1 MAVVAAS
8 ALIVCSAVLGLAA
21 TLGMSALT
29 IAISVA
35 AVTGLGLGAFG
46 MGLATSVP
54 SVVAV
59 ALCCG
64 HFIFGASSVR
74 LVNPLNHLRV
84 LPSVLATGAPDSITY
99 LCITART
106 LILNQLLLAVAG
118 SAAVSA
124 LSVHSSVGL
133 FLTALTIGVAETGV
147 LLLSMFFGEEDASA
161 LRLTVRAALRIGVP
175 VSCVL
180 SLICLMFA
188 PQLVG
193 LFGLTGPAA
202 DFAVAAVRAYCF
214 YVPLDLVLTVFV
226 NFYQSVDSLGVAYA
240 LTTAQCFVLPVAS
253 AAVGSAAFGADGV
266 WWAFPASV
274 ALCTVLLYAWADSL
288 RRRRGEQVEGALD
301 TMLVMPRGFQE
312 DWTACATFG
321 CTGEV
326 ASGVTVSEELAAWCR
341 EHGVDRRRVYQ
352 VALAVEEMAGNV
364 LRHGPVR
371 PTERV
376 EVEVKIIAKRDGSLV
391 LRLRDNGKPFN
402 PLDFD
407 LEGQD
412 RFACIGIRMIRAIV
426 GHMEYQN
433 AVGLINLVF
442 TLPASTPDGFWARRC
457 RRTKNGT
464 ATKAVPCGESMGAP
478 PSACRRR
485 WGPWAP
491 PRPRGTSSA
500 RRRRWG

>member
-8 ALIVCSAVLGLAA
+8 ALIVCSAVLGLVA

-29 IAISVA
+29 IAISVE

-64 HFIFGASSVR
+64 HFIFGGSSVR
-74 LVNPLNHLRV
+74 LVNSLNHLRV

-133 FLTALTIGVAETGV
+133 FLTALTTGVAETGV
-147 LLLSMFFGEEDASA
+147 SLLSMFFGEEDASA
-161 LRLTVRAALRIGVP
+161 LRLTVHAALRIGVP

-312 DWTACATFG
+312 DWAACATFG

-326 ASGVTVSEELAAWCR
+326 ASAVTVSEELAAWCR
-341 EHGVDRRRVYQ
+341 EHGVDRCRVYQ
-352 VALAVEEMAGNV
+352 VVLAVEEMAGNV
-364 LRHGPVR
+364 LRHGPAR

-433 AVGLINLVF
+433 AVGLNNLVF
-442 TLPASTPDGFWARRC
+442 TLPA
-457 RRTKNGT
+457 
-464 ATKAVPCGESMGAP
+464 
-478 PSACRRR
+478 
-485 WGPWAP
+485 
-491 PRPRGTSSA
+491 
-500 RRRRWG
+500 